1 MSFMSYGTFSSHE
14 GSRIF
19 WVWRRLAFEPISG
32 VVFSLITQNHERIY
46 RRTNIQGQ
54 SFAMLIGLYLEI
66 SRGNIR
72 LSINTDP
79 LPSALLMITYRG
91 TTSEGSPVLDD
102 TITLGK
108 QLG

>member
-1 MSFMSYGTFSSHE
+1 
-14 GSRIF
+14 
-19 WVWRRLAFEPISG
+19 
-32 VVFSLITQNHERIY
+32 
-46 RRTNIQGQ
+46 
-54 SFAMLIGLYLEI
+54 MLIGLYLEI